1 MAAGSA
7 NVGTGV
13 QSSTGDDLNKYF
25 AEYDMKDKTR
35 VAYIVDSECLSNDAI
50 DFGRALK
57 RIGFKYVT
65 ISNIYEMMCK
75 DWKKFNEDKRYGNI
89 GCFVFV
95 IINYDLKND
104 GFDEVALISNLTADK
119 GPSLA
124 GVPKLIFIEPSRVD
138 RGRHKTDG
146 PEPEPTQRKIP
157 ITADLLVFRSW
168 WNEFL
173 PISGGHGDS
182 PFMKTLSNVF
192 IKYGTE
198 YEIMKLLTAVSNYI
212 ASCKF
217 QSSDNSENNGCKQI
231 TRIMSTLLKK
241 LKFEP
246 RN

>member
-1 MAAGSA
+1 MEYS
-7 NVGTGV
+7 V
-13 QSSTGDDLNKYF
+13 
-25 AEYDMKDKTR
+25 EYDMKNKTH
-35 VAYIVDSECLSNDAI
+35 VAYKVDSGCSSYDAI

-57 RIGFKYVT
+57 RIGFHYVL
-65 ISNIYEMMCK
+65 IYDDFKIMCK
-75 DWKKFNEDKRYGNI
+75 GLEIFNEDCNI
-89 GCFVFV
+89 GCFVCA
-95 IINYDLKND
+95 ITNHNLKND

-119 GPSLA
+119 CRFLK
-124 GVPKLIFIEPSRVD
+124 GVPKLIFIGPSRVD
-138 RGRHKTDG
+138 RGHHVTDG

-157 ITADLLVFRSW
+157 ITADRLVFRSW

-192 IKYGTE
+192 TKYGTE

-241 LKFEP
+241 LKFVP
-246 RN
+246 RRQNILNVDP